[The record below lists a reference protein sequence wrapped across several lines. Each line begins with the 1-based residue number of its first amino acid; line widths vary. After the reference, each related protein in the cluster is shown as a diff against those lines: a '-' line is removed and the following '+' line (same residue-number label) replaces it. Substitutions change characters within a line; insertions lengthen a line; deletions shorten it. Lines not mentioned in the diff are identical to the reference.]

1 MAMISTYHMA
11 LVAMIS
17 MIPLYLQEFHGFS
30 SSETGIAYAV
40 MVLAGA
46 IGQPFIGRL
55 SDRVG
60 RRKVIVL
67 GNGLAA
73 AAAFSVRF
81 FEQEGWLFAIL
92 GALLIGVALLEC
104 VRSAILAAAVEY
116 AGTRE
121 GATLG
126 FAFSLMEGIGAFG
139 AVLAG
144 WVASFHFS
152 HAFLLAGGLAL
163 LAVLACFTV
172 SLKATP
178 APVACSLHV
187 FDEG

>member
-116 AGTRE
+116 AGTRDAE
-121 GATLG
+121 CPTASCSRTGHPCHRRHPFRSDRPTLG
-126 FAFSLMEGIGAFG
+126 RL
-139 AVLAG
+139 
-144 WVASFHFS
+144 
-152 HAFLLAGGLAL
+152 
-163 LAVLACFTV
+163 
-172 SLKATP
+172 P
-178 APVACSLHV
+178 A
-187 FDEG
+187 DRY